1 MKLDWRDWR
10 VVWGA
15 VVVSVLIVIGSYFG
29 GHWIYR
35 LDDELLAPPP
45 TITNLP
51 ATPIDLPPTV
61 LGTDAE
67 SEPDVVTSDEEVGS
81 GATREAAASS
91 SKKTDAQ
98 QMSRKTLAQLRIKKK
113 ELEAEINQ
121 LNDRRSELNNQSVID
136 YELVTTETPR
146 DRKLQE
152 EIDRLE
158 KILETKLGPNPT
170 LEECQATEEWRQLAE
185 LLSQQ
190 TDMIKNLES
199 LGDFYYLNKQE
210 IDKKMYKLLDERL
223 AVMHRIKDLELQ
235 LASE

>member
-29 GHWIYR
+29 SHWVYR

-51 ATPIDLPPTV
+51 ATPIDVPSTG

-67 SEPDVVTSDEEVGS
+67 SEPKIVTSDKEVGS

-91 SKKTDAQ
+91 TEKTDAQ
-98 QMSRKTLAQLRIKKK
+98 QMSRETLAQLRIKKK
-113 ELEAEINQ
+113 ELEAKINQ

-146 DRKLQE
+146 DRELQE
-152 EIDRLE
+152 EIDRIE

-170 LEECQATEEWRQLAE
+170 L
-185 LLSQQ
+185 
-190 TDMIKNLES
+190 
-199 LGDFYYLNKQE
+199 
-210 IDKKMYKLLDERL
+210 
-223 AVMHRIKDLELQ
+223 
-235 LASE
+235 